1 MGFLSEGPADGQDR
15 RVGRYLLG
23 RRLGT
28 GRTGVIFAAIDPE
41 LGRHLAIELIDAP
54 ADADEQD
61 ASDLGL
67 HEAHAV
73 AGLVHPNVVRI
84 HDVGRDGDQRFVAME
99 LVDGASL
106 RQWLTHPRPWREV
119 LAVMRQAAAGLAA
132 AHDAGL
138 LHLDVRPENLLLATD
153 GRVVVSGFGAGGRR
167 GSRAPSGDANGDY
180 AAPELAAGRD
190 LDARTDQYSLCLVLR
205 EALLGATPA
214 DIAGPGPS
222 TTPPRR
228 SVPGWVRRALQ
239 RGLAPSPDDRY
250 PDLHALRS
258 ALDPARRRGPMVVA
272 LGATGFVAVI
282 AAVVMTRADDPS
294 TVAYCDRVTERVD
307 GVWNAGLRTEIEAA
321 FLATAE
327 PSAPDAWAAVATR
340 VTAFTEA
347 WIDAQHEVCQA
358 HLRADATPQVLAR
371 RETCLERQ
379 LGKAAA
385 ILDAL
390 RVANGDTVLRSSAAV
405 DGLGS
410 PSGCLDDAALSR
422 DEQARSHVAPAVRAE
437 LDRLLADAD
446 ILRETSRYDDALRVA
461 ESALAQAQAANDG
474 WAAAEASLTIAYVRS
489 WIARATAEQAF
500 HDAFSAALASNHH
513 RVATLAM
520 IGLVEQWTPTT
531 AGGLESAEQWLRH
544 CEAALAA
551 HPNPGSEVHLR
562 VAIGTAYLTAGRY
575 AEGTAAYE
583 QAIAAARPGVDDYLL
598 ANVQTNLGALE
609 ASRGHH
615 TASLDRFR
623 KGLEL
628 FLGVYGP
635 RHPSTAAAI
644 LNVGS
649 ALAELGEL
657 DAARDEHLRA
667 LAVFEQNFG
676 PDHVALTPALRM
688 LAWSG
693 LMRRTFADALPYAER
708 ALAISRRDDP
718 RGESTAR
725 SLLMLS
731 NLELELGR
739 IDAAYDH
746 ATEAL
751 EIAEAV
757 LGAEHPEVA
766 GYAIGLAMAATG
778 RRDEPTA
785 RAQFERAIRMRRR
798 DFGDRDPEIGRA
810 WAGLAELELVLGN
823 HDTGVDAATKA
834 YGLVETSGRPVDLAE
849 SEFLLARCL
858 MAGGGPAERE
868 SARRLADA
876 ASQRYAEAG
885 PSWRAHVE
893 AIAAWRRTADDK
905 PRR

>member
-1 MGFLSEGPADGQDR
+1 VGFLRDDDEHAH

-28 GRTGVIFAAIDPE
+28 GRTGVVFAAIDPE
-41 LGRHLAIELIDAP
+41 LGRHLAVEVIDAP
-54 ADADEQD
+54 PRVDEQD
-61 ASDLGL
+61 ASELRL
-67 HEAHAV
+67 HQAHA
-73 AGLVHPNVVRI
+73 AARLVHPNVVRI
-84 HDVGRDGDQRFVAME
+84 HDVGRDGDRLFVAME
-99 LVDGASL
+99 LVDGPSL
-106 RQWLTHPRPWREV
+106 RQWLARPRPWREV

-132 AHDAGL
+132 AHDAGI
-138 LHLDVRPENLLLATD
+138 LHLDVRPEHIVIASD
-153 GRVVVSGFGAGGRR
+153 GRVVVSGFGAGDRR
-167 GSRAPSGDANGDY
+167 ALRSPSDVANGGY
-180 AAPELAAGRD
+180 AAPELAAGRE
-190 LDARTDQYSLCLVLR
+190 LDARTDQYGLCLVLR
-205 EALLGATPA
+205 EALFGTAPA
-214 DIAGPGPS
+214 DIAGPEPS
-222 TTPPRR
+222 TPPPRR
-228 SVPGWVRRALQ
+228 SVPGWVRRAVQ

-258 ALDPARRRGPMVVA
+258 ALDPARRRGPMFA
-272 LGATGFVAVI
+272 AIGATGFVTAI
-282 AAVVMTRADDPS
+282 AIAVMTPTDDHS
-294 TVAYCDRVTERVD
+294 SVAFCDRVTEHVE
-307 GVWNAGLRTEIEAA
+307 GVWNQGLRAQIEAT

-327 PSAPDAWAAVATR
+327 PSAPEAWAAIAAR

-347 WIDAQHEVCQA
+347 WISAQNEVCQA
-358 HLRADATPQVLAR
+358 HLRADVAPQLIAR

-390 RVANGDTVLRSSAAV
+390 RGANRDTVLRSSAAV

-437 LDRLLADAD
+437 LDRLLNDAD
-446 ILRETSRYDDALRVA
+446 ILRETSRHDDALRVA

-513 RVATLAM
+513 HVATLAM
-520 IGLVEQWTPTT
+520 IGLVEQWAPTT
-531 AGGLESAEQWLRH
+531 VGGLESAEQWVRH

-551 HPNPGSEVHLR
+551 HPDPGSEVHLR

-628 FLGVYGP
+628 FLSVYGP

-667 LAVFEQNFG
+667 LAVLQQNFG
-676 PDHVALTPALRM
+676 ADHVTLTPALRM

-693 LMRRTFADALPYAER
+693 LMRRAFADALPYAER

-739 IDAAYDH
+739 VDAAHDH
-746 ATEAL
+746 AASAL

-757 LGAEHPEVA
+757 LGADHPEVA
-766 GYAIGLAMAATG
+766 GYAIGLAMAAVA
-778 RRDEPTA
+778 RRDEATA
-785 RAQFERAIRMRRR
+785 RAQLDRAIRMRRR

-823 HDTGVDAATKA
+823 HAAAVEAATQA
-834 YGLVETSGRPVDLAE
+834 YAFVERSGRPVDLAE
-849 SEFLLARCL
+849 REFLLARCL
-858 MAGGGPAERE
+858 RGGGPAERE
-868 SARRLADA
+868 RARRLADA
-876 ASQRYAEAG
+876 ASQRYAAAG
-885 PSWRAHVE
+885 TSWRAHVD
-893 AIAAWRRTADDK
+893 AIATWRAGEGGRA
-905 PRR
+905 RR